1 MDYFHQLFPINHHR
15 FLSIR
20 KNVRYSIKIRFS
32 IVFLFFRLVSTD
44 HSESHS
50 TNQPFELVL
59 DRGTRYIVVDCG
71 GGTVDITV
79 HELDNKMG
87 TLKELYKATGGPYG
101 SVGMFDCHVYFL
113 IYFISDK
120 IKVLIKNLKN

>member
-1 MDYFHQLFPINHHR
+1 MF
-15 FLSIR
+15 
-20 KNVRYSIKIRFS
+20 
-32 IVFLFFRLVSTD
+32 LVSTD
-44 HSESHS
+44 QTESNL

-79 HELDNKMG
+79 HELDNKLG

-101 SVGMFDCHVYFL
+101 SVGM
-113 IYFISDK
+113 STKSK
-120 IKVLIKNLKN
+120 IN

>member
-1 MDYFHQLFPINHHR
+1 MFVQ
-15 FLSIR
+15 
-20 KNVRYSIKIRFS
+20 NVCLIDWLIL
-32 IVFLFFRLVSTD
+32 FLFSVSID
-44 HSESHS
+44 
-50 TNQPFELVL
+50 TNAQTFEVIL

-101 SVGMFDCHVYFL
+101 SVGML
-113 IYFISDK
+113 SD
-120 IKVLIKNLKN
+120 

>member
-1 MDYFHQLFPINHHR
+1 
-15 FLSIR
+15 
-20 KNVRYSIKIRFS
+20 
-32 IVFLFFRLVSTD
+32 VSTD
-44 HSESHS
+44 HIDVHGS
-50 TNQPFELVL
+50 NQTFELVL

-101 SVGMFDCHVYFL
+101 SVGRIRMKAFSDEKRHHSICHVFTCCRCRSRIRKIDEHYFRQRNHGR
-113 IYFISDK
+113 
-120 IKVLIKNLKN
+120 V

>member
-1 MDYFHQLFPINHHR
+1 MSVD
-15 FLSIR
+15 
-20 KNVRYSIKIRFS
+20 
-32 IVFLFFRLVSTD
+32 
-44 HSESHS
+44 
-50 TNQPFELVL
+50 TNNQAFEVIL

-101 SVGMFDCHVYFL
+101 SVGML
-113 IYFISDK
+113 
-120 IKVLIKNLKN
+120 

>member
-1 MDYFHQLFPINHHR
+1 L
-15 FLSIR
+15 
-20 KNVRYSIKIRFS
+20 
-32 IVFLFFRLVSTD
+32 FLFSVSID
-44 HSESHS
+44 
-50 TNQPFELVL
+50 TNTQTFEVIL

-101 SVGMFDCHVYFL
+101 SVGML
-113 IYFISDK
+113 SD
-120 IKVLIKNLKN
+120 